1 MVNVRRTASIDFD
14 RDRMGTPEAVRGT
27 VVRFAAAGI
36 LLDCWFLLCCS
47 RFCELRLRSVPI
59 CRHCYPAKMFYSAFQ
74 RRDPGLV
81 RTETPQDVGS
91 AADSLQEAR
100 A

>member
-1 MVNVRRTASIDFD
+1 MVSVRRTASIDFD

-59 CRHCYPAKMFYSAFQ
+59 CPHHYPAKMFYSALCA
-74 RRDPGLV
+74 RKPLS
-81 RTETPQDVGS
+81 DVGS